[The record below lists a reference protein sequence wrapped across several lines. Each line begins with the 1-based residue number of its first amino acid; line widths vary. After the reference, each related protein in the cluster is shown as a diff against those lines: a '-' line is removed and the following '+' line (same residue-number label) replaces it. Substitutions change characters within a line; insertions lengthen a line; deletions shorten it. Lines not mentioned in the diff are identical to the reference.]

1 MRNAGIVCLMASTLA
16 ASPAGRAQSSP
27 ITERQPYAR
36 SVLCPTSMI
45 YPSGSR
51 I

>member
-1 MRNAGIVCLMASTLA
+1 MNWLPKELTVA
-16 ASPAGRAQSSP
+16 AYLVSAMLRREACPA
-27 ITERQPYAR
+27 RQPYTW

-51 I
+51 M

>member
-1 MRNAGIVCLMASTLA
+1 MQLTLHTTDHWRVRWRLNPHL
-16 ASPAGRAQSSP
+16 PA
-27 ITERQPYAR
+27 ERQPYAR

-51 I
+51 M